1 MAVSG
6 YVVLMGMNAVNP
18 DALVARVN
26 MMRMVT
32 DGKFDPKYTFRLSAD
47 AVPVFLEAIP
57 AVEAGHRSALAE
69 RLLQQYADAVP
80 GQDIRT
86 WNASRATAAS
96 LVREREAELRGYVL
110 PRKTSGS
117 PTR

>member
-1 MAVSG
+1 
-6 YVVLMGMNAVNP
+6 
-18 DALVARVN
+18 
-26 MMRMVT
+26 
-32 DGKFDPKYTFRLSAD
+32 
-47 AVPVFLEAIP
+47 
-57 AVEAGHRSALAE
+57 
-69 RLLQQYADAVP
+69 VP

-86 WNASRATAAS
+86 WNAARATAAS